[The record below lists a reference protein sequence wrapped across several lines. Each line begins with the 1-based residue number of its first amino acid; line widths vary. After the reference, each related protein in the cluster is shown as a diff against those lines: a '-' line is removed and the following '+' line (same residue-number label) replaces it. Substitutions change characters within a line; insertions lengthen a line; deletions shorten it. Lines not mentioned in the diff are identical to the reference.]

1 MQQQMMKPKE
11 AISPDQCIFCKIVR
25 GEIPSKKIYEDREV
39 IAFLDIN
46 PANPGHTL
54 VVPKK
59 HADDITKSSEEDLTA
74 ALKVVKKI
82 THDLKDKLNAI
93 GVNVLQNNGKAA
105 GQLVAHTHFHV
116 IPRFENDVVVI
127 SYKRV
132 HLSDSE
138 LEEIRK
144 KLAEEK
150 SKPAARD
157 FEFDF

>member
-1 MQQQMMKPKE
+1 MQQTSIKPYDTHD
-11 AISPDQCIFCKIVR
+11 APGDCVFCKIAR
-25 GEIPSKKIYEDREV
+25 GEIPSKKIYEDKDV

-59 HADDITKSSEEDLTA
+59 HAEDITKTDEEDIEKA
-74 ALKVVKKI
+74 MRIVRKI
-82 THDLKDKLNAI
+82 TASLKEKMNAI

-116 IPRFENDVVVI
+116 IPRYPNDVVVI
-127 SYKRV
+127 SYQRV
-132 HLSDSE
+132 QLSDSE

-144 KLAEEK
+144 KLSQEEK
-150 SKPAARD
+150 KRD
-157 FEFDF
+157 FDFDFS